1 MQLNDVLSQ
10 LSNLRKVATYFLT
23 IAFILAVQEISAG
36 DGWWFLPNKCS
47 YPWPSQGNFTG
58 NIIILI
64 ILNTK
69 KCRLRNKISAC

>member
-47 YPWPSQGNFTG
+47 YPWPSQGNFKH
-58 NIIILI
+58 
-64 ILNTK
+64 K
-69 KCRLRNKISAC
+69 KVSVAKQDLSMLVQVDKFH